1 MVAPP
6 FLKELLLLVVRSPP
20 PASPSS
26 EIVCGEIVPP
36 PSLLKNVYRQPSIL
50 TVSEYFYFLVKIER
64 QAIHFNV
71 QTSNM
76 YLNYACSYYQLR

>member
-1 MVAPP
+1 MVTPP
-6 FLKELLLLVVRSPP
+6 FLKELLLLAVRSPP

-36 PSLLKNVYRQPSIL
+36 PSLLKNVRQPSIL

-64 QAIHFNV
+64 QAIHFIV